1 MLYRE
6 YALNSGFQE
15 EPLDMPA
22 GAQVVNVDRSP
33 ENRIRL
39 TVLLDETELQ
49 RQTRIFRCL
58 TSGSKIPEA
67 AGKNLIYLGSV
78 NLLPLQWHVHEVV
91 SVAAVAPETPTT
103 APQAPTEATTVE
115 KTEASTEAAP
125 AAEVT
130 PEPAAKPTP
139 EVTAEPT
146 LEATPEAAPAPEPTP
161 TNPFKTAK

>member
-6 YALNSGFQE
+6 YTLNSGFQE

-91 SVAAVAPETPTT
+91 SVAAVAPN
-103 APQAPTEATTVE
+103 APATVAEATT
-115 KTEASTEAAP
+115 EAVP

-130 PEPAAKPTP
+130 PEPAP
-139 EVTAEPT
+139 ES
-146 LEATPEAAPAPEPTP
+146 APDPEPTP
-161 TNPFKTAK
+161 SNPFKTAK